1 MGGSLCLED
10 IGSTNERAD
19 GNGDLEGGKGTLA
32 TGYVCFLFLSEL
44 DLRIYHLNGRK
55 MSTGTWSIHVGMCMI
70 VLIFLRTS
78 FKIILSSSLIQVLKK
93 IFDVCSF
100 YENRYFALS

>member
-10 IGSTNERAD
+10 VGSTNDRAD

-44 DLRIYHLNGRK
+44 DLHICHLNGRK
-55 MSTGTWSIHVGMCMI
+55 MSTGNYLASMLWGRRILVRRFMTFSKWY
-70 VLIFLRTS
+70 LQAKLR
-78 FKIILSSSLIQVLKK
+78 I
-93 IFDVCSF
+93 
-100 YENRYFALS
+100 